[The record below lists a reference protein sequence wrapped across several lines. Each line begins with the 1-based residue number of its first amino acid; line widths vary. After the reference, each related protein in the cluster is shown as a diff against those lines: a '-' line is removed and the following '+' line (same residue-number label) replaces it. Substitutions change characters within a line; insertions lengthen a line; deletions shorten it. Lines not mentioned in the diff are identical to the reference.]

1 MYLLVLYFFK
11 NTCQYLSSKQRKF
24 IYSIILNSS
33 TIRLFRV
40 YVCIYCIFYT
50 DMPEKGGRGACSP
63 HPDVWTVRCLC
74 HNEKKTLSIFPL
86 FTTVGKSRYLP
97 QGLNYWKPK
106 RLNFVMTL
114 DSCPPTKALKKRGF
128 NNFDDNIQHIKNDY
142 SLTFG

>member
-1 MYLLVLYFFK
+1 MHLLFLYFLK
-11 NTCQYLSSKQRKF
+11 DTCQYLSSKQRKF

-86 FTTVGKSRYLP
+86 CTTVGKSRYLP

-106 RLNFVMTL
+106 TL
-114 DSCPPTKALKKRGF
+114 FWLLTVALQPKLSKKGVLIF
-128 NNFDDNIQHIKNDY
+128 WWQFSTTSIFYENHDK
-142 SLTFG
+142 